1 MKLTKE
7 TADSLTTA
15 QTPEEAYKIFAE
27 AFSKGLGTLIA
38 DAMAEA
44 LNKNVANISSANPNI
59 AGWEKYLTSLVVSGS
74 FGPGYKILPTTINTF
89 SNSKAES
96 PAIFGGGLTV
106 TVGGTWNF

>member
-1 MKLTKE
+1 MNFTQQ
-7 TADSLTTA
+7 TTDSLSTA

-27 AFSKGLGTLIA
+27 AFSKGLGGLIA
-38 DAMAEA
+38 NAMAEA
-44 LNKNVANISSANPNI
+44 LNKNVANINSINPNI
-59 AGWEKYLTSLVVSGS
+59 AGWEQYLTSLVVNGS

-96 PAIFGGGLTV
+96 LAILGGSLTV